1 MKPPAKYLAPPLAFA
16 RKQGGPGLVQTDK
29 MRILITAG
37 GTREYIDPVRFISN
51 ASSGRMGYALVR
63 AALKASHKVTLI
75 TAPASRPAP
84 SAAKIV
90 KIESAAQ
97 MFEAVRKHFSRCD
110 CLIMAA
116 AVADYTPA
124 YPANTKIKRT
134 GKPLSIK
141 LKPTVDILKWA
152 GKHKKLRRQ
161 KTENKRQRANHRG
174 QSAGR
179 LPAKAAGRRQM
190 GQIVVGFALEDKNV
204 RARAERKLKEKNLD
218 MIVANTPAAIGAD
231 KSTVQIKIRGRRWLR
246 LAQAT
251 KATIAK
257 RIIREAENV
266 LE

>member
-1 MKPPAKYLAPPLAFA
+1 
-16 RKQGGPGLVQTDK
+16 
-29 MRILITAG
+29 MRFLITAG
-37 GTREYIDPVRFISN
+37 GTRQYIDPVRFISN

-63 AALKASHKVTLI
+63 AALKAGHKVTLI
-75 TAPASRPAP
+75 TAPASQPVP
-84 SAAKIV
+84 SAAEIV
-90 KIESAAQ
+90 KVETAAE
-97 MFEAVRKHFSRCD
+97 MFEAVRRHFSRCD

-124 YPANTKIKRT
+124 YPAKTKIKRAS
-134 GKPLSIK
+134 KRLSIK

-152 GKHKKLRRQ
+152 GKHKKPGRQ
-161 KTENKRQRANHRG
+161 KTE
-174 QSAGR
+174 
-179 LPAKAAGRRQM
+179 GRRQK

-204 RARAERKLKEKNLD
+204 RARAEKKLKEKNLD
-218 MIVANTPAAIGAD
+218 MIIANTPAAIGAD
-231 KSTVQIKIRGRRWLR
+231 KSTVQIKIRGRGWLR

>member
-1 MKPPAKYLAPPLAFA
+1 MKPPAKYLAPLLAFA

-63 AALKASHKVTLI
+63 AALKAGHKVTLI
-75 TAPASRPAP
+75 TAPASRPVP
-84 SAAKIV
+84 GAAKIV
-90 KIESAAQ
+90 KVQSAAE

-124 YPANTKIKRT
+124 CPANTKIKRT

-161 KTENKRQRANHRG
+161 KTENKRQRVNNRG
-174 QSAGR
+174 Q
-179 LPAKAAGRRQM
+179 KAVGRRQM

-204 RARAERKLKEKNLD
+204 RAWAEKKLKEKNLD

-257 RIIREAENV
+257 RIIREAESV

>member
-1 MKPPAKYLAPPLAFA
+1 MKPPAKYLAPRFTL
-16 RKQGGPGLVQTDK
+16 GPGLVQTNK
-29 MRILITAG
+29 MRILITVG

-63 AALKASHKVTLI
+63 AALKAGHKVTLI
-75 TAPASRPAP
+75 TAPASRPVP

-90 KIESAAQ
+90 KIESAAE
-97 MFEAVRKHFSRCD
+97 MFEAVRKHFNRCD

-124 YPANTKIKRT
+124 YPAKTKIKRT
-134 GKPLSIK
+134 GKALTIK

-161 KTENKRQRANHRG
+161 KTENKRQRA
-174 QSAGR
+174 
-179 LPAKAAGRRQM
+179 AGRRQM

-204 RARAERKLKEKNLD
+204 RARAEKKLKEKNLD
-218 MIVANTPAAIGAD
+218 MIIANTPAAIGAD

-257 RIIREAENV
+257 RIIREAESV